1 MDRNGNRD
9 KGFFSVMY
17 RTRFKASKNGTT
29 VVNLSLLF
37 SLIAL
42 LSAPWLVILGLLA
55 ALVMGYRFS
64 IDRDGLGF
72 EQRFEDVVRNAAVN
86 VKQAVGHVTEDPSR

>member
-1 MDRNGNRD
+1 MDTNRQGD
-9 KGFFSVMY
+9 KGFFSTMY
-17 RTRFKASKNGTT
+17 RTRFRASKNGHT

-42 LSAPWLVILGLLA
+42 LSAPWLVILGLIA

-72 EQRFEDVVRNAAVN
+72 EQNFDDVVRNAASN
-86 VKQAVGHVTEDPSR
+86 VKHAVDGFTEQK

>member
-1 MDRNGNRD
+1 MDQTQTRD
-9 KGFFSVMY
+9 NGFFSKMY
-17 RTRFKASKNGTT
+17 RTRLRASKNGET
-29 VVNLSLLF
+29 VINLSILF

-55 ALVMGYRFS
+55 ALEMGYRFS
-64 IDRDGLGF
+64 IDRNGLGF
-72 EQRFEDVVRNAAVN
+72 EQSFEDVVRNAAVN

>member
-1 MDRNGNRD
+1 MDHTARTDRR
-9 KGFFSVMY
+9 FFSVMY
-17 RTRFKASKNGTT
+17 RTRFRASKNGET

-55 ALVMGYRFS
+55 ALIMGYRFS
-64 IDRDGLGF
+64 IDHEGSAF
-72 EQRFEDVVRNAAVN
+72 EQNFDDVVRNAASH
-86 VKQAVGHVTEDPSR
+86 VKQAVDNVTEQR

>member
-9 KGFFSVMY
+9 RGFFSVMY
-17 RTRFKASKNGTT
+17 RTRFKVSKNGTT

-55 ALVMGYRFS
+55 ALVMGYRFGF
-64 IDRDGLGF
+64 DREGLGF